1 MEIGVTV
8 LPDPPYQRL
17 VDLIGMAEEQ
27 GFESGWTYDS
37 PILWQEPYPLLTLM
51 IQRTKSMRMISRRMR
66 FGAAI
71 EVMTILA
78 VDSMKATAVPTLAT

>member
-1 MEIGVTV
+1 MRIGVTV

-51 IQRTKSMRMISRRMR
+51 VQRTKSS
-66 FGAAI
+66 
-71 EVMTILA
+71 
-78 VDSMKATAVPTLAT
+78 VDSPDQARAAPAVGRTWLAPVR